1 MYKDLAK
8 KTFFEEWYWFKLNNL
23 GLPLCMN
30 LKFWNSVV
38 KSLKLKVRKFFG
50 LILTFVEVT
59 GSKLESG
66 RLLPQPPYPE

>member
-1 MYKDLAK
+1 
-8 KTFFEEWYWFKLNNL
+8 
-23 GLPLCMN
+23 MN

-59 GSKLESG
+59 RSKLESG

>member
-1 MYKDLAK
+1 
-8 KTFFEEWYWFKLNNL
+8 
-23 GLPLCMN
+23 MN

-38 KSLKLKVRKFFG
+38 KRLKLKVRKFFG

-66 RLLPQPPYPE
+66 CLLPQPPYPE